1 MKIKVI
7 SRSEEEETKEKAS
20 DVRKLHRNL
29 DPNLHPF
36 ERPREYVRALNATKL
51 DRVFAKPF
59 IGSLSGHT
67 DGIFTMTR
75 HPTLLNNVAS
85 GSCDGVIK
93 LWNLTSLTERT
104 TVQAHNGFVRGLIF
118 TPDGKHMVSC
128 GEDKTIKMWKLDL
141 PEYTFN
147 QEVISIYN
155 GKNAFTSID
164 HQLNSTTFATSGP
177 TSVEIW
183 KHQRST
189 PIQTLQ
195 WGHSTITKVKFNPI
209 ETHLLASCTTDRDI
223 ILYDIRENSPAQ
235 KLTTSMRS
243 NSIAWCPTESF
254 TLAIA
259 NEDENVYQ
267 YDIRNLS
274 KAMTVHRDHVGSV
287 LDIDYSPTG
296 REIVSGSY
304 DKTIRIFP
312 VDSYKSREVYYTNRM
327 QRIFSVLFTADS
339 RFILS
344 GSDDMNIR
352 VWKAN
357 SSAPLGILSNR
368 EKEKLEYQDK
378 IKEKFKEIPELKTIA
393 THRRV
398 PQLVYKRRFIKNEI
412 HKAKQRRVKNISNNS
427 GKSPKV
433 EKVLSK
439 HTIKVDN

>member
-59 IGSLSGHT
+59 VASLSGHS

-75 HPTLLNNVAS
+75 HPNQLNCVAS

-93 LWNLTSLTERT
+93 LWNLTSFTERT
-104 TVQAHNGFVRGLIF
+104 TIQSHEGFVRGITF
-118 TPDGKHMVSC
+118 TPDGKYVISC
-128 GEDKTIKMWKLDL
+128 GEDKTVKMWKLDM
-141 PEYTFN
+141 PEFTFN
-147 QEVISIYN
+147 EDIVSSFN

-164 HQLNSTTFATSGP
+164 HQRNSSTFATSGVN
-177 TSVEIW
+177 VEIW

-189 PIQTLQ
+189 PFQTLS
-195 WGHSTITKVKFNPI
+195 WGYGTITKVKFNPI
-209 ETHLLASCTTDRDI
+209 ETDLLASCTTDRDV
-223 ILYDIRENSPAQ
+223 ILYDIRQNSPAQ
-235 KLTTSMRS
+235 KLTTTMR
-243 NSIAWCPTESF
+243 NNALAWNPTESF
-254 TLAIA
+254 TLAIG

-267 YDIRNLS
+267 YDIRKLD
-274 KAMTVHRDHVGSV
+274 KAMTVHRDHVGAV
-287 LDIDYSPTG
+287 LDVDYSPTG
-296 REIVSGSY
+296 REIVSGGL

-312 VDSYKSREVYYTNRM
+312 VDSFKSREVYFTNRM
-327 QRIFSVLFTADS
+327 QRIFSVLYTADS

-352 VWKAN
+352 VWKAQ
-357 SSAPLGILSNR
+357 SSAPMGILSNR

-378 IKEKFKEIPELKTIA
+378 IKEKFKEIPELKTIS

-398 PQLVYKRRFIKNEI
+398 PKLVYKKRFIKNEI
-412 HKAKQRRVKNISNNS
+412 HKSNMRKIKNVAENS
-427 GKSPKV
+427 GQVVKV
-433 EKVLSK
+433 PKVLSK
-439 HTIKVDN
+439 HTVKVDK